1 MLPLQRFN
9 RIDAPFKEQIRKR
22 TDHFSCRVHLNDGLF
37 HDIDSIDDVPDEYF
51 DCEIDDMYAYRIDRE
66 NKTDEEPVLCICLSE
81 NYSE

>member
-1 MLPLQRFN
+1 MITLEDLRLILSN
-9 RIDAPFKEQIRKR
+9 ARIQLINSD
-22 TDHFSCRVHLNDGLF
+22 DGAVEGTF
-37 HDIDSIDDVPDEYF
+37 DSIDDVPDEYF